1 MREIKYR
8 AWDKSA
14 NKWLDMSLHYWLID
28 PGNGQPIRVHHSGQ
42 IEGPIENIILVQY
55 TGLKSKNG
63 KEIYEG
69 DIIRY
74 TFHIGP
80 REWPGIVHE
89 VEWSDS
95 NLTGF
100 HPFIDYDVDADGN
113 ECCVIPDSIEVI
125 GNIYENPELLKK

>member
-1 MREIKYR
+1 MREIKFR
-8 AWDKSA
+8 AWDRLRNRMSESF
-14 NKWLDMSLHYWLID
+14 NLDCLHYGYFID
-28 PGNGQPIRVHHSGQ
+28 K
-42 IEGPIENIILVQY
+42 EGTLEASTFYLCDCEIVQY